1 MTLNG
6 VTWEVDDEMAEA
18 LVEGI
23 DLIREVDGPMF
34 VEKRLDLGR
43 WMPGQFGTLDCGI
56 AGKDVILIS
65 DLKYG
70 RGVAVSAV
78 KNTQQMIYA
87 LGFWDNIARHVT
99 DAQRFRIVIDQP
111 RNAAGGGEW
120 EVSLGDLLAFGET
133 LKQKASATLDENAP
147 LCASKAACTWCPA
160 ANMPGRQGGCPAHAK
175 WQLDQI
181 ELDFEDLDEA
191 AASGTPWAPPPVEGL
206 TPERLVQIS
215 LAKSGL
221 EKFLEYAHAKALQH
235 IMDYGPTGGQKVV
248 LGRRPPQKWRNAD
261 AAEAFMCQQL
271 PSANPFNKKMKTPTQ
286 AAAEIGKKYE
296 IPAALVE
303 RGQPKAV
310 VELTGTPSPN
320 GLVNL
325 WGLSYI
331 ADQGERLGRTK
342 TAFLNRWFD
351 TSRYTYEVKAKPH
364 AEAEI
369 LDKMKDIMFS
379 LDPKDYA
386 ELPPLVEN
394 VIKVQLPPR
403 VMDEYRRFKRT
414 LISEAYDVEA
424 VNAAVLTRVRTYKS
438 A

>member
-1 MTLNG
+1 MAAHARLGPSDSSRWLNCPGSINFTRHYANESSAAADEGTVAHWVREQCLELGFDSYDFLGTRMTLNG

-133 LKQKASATLDENAP
+133 LKEKASATLDENAP

-215 LAKSGL
+215 IAKSGL

-286 AAAEIGKKYE
+286 AAAEMGKKYE

-303 RGQPKAV
+303 RGQPKPIMV
-310 VELTGTPSPN
+310 PVEDARPSIMT
-320 GLVNL
+320 LE
-325 WGLSYI
+325 SEF
-331 ADQGERLGRTK
+331 GEQ
-342 TAFLNRWFD
+342 D
-351 TSRYTYEVKAKPH
+351 
-364 AEAEI
+364 
-369 LDKMKDIMFS
+369 
-379 LDPKDYA
+379 
-386 ELPPLVEN
+386 
-394 VIKVQLPPR
+394 
-403 VMDEYRRFKRT
+403 
-414 LISEAYDVEA
+414 
-424 VNAAVLTRVRTYKS
+424 
-438 A
+438 

>member
-1 MTLNG
+1 MAAHARLGPSDSSRWLNCPGSINFTRHYANESSAAADEGTVAHWVREQCLELGFDSYDFLGTRMTLNG

-133 LKQKASATLDENAP
+133 LKEKASATLDENAP

-191 AASGTPWAPPPVEGL
+191 AASGTPWTPPPVEGL

-286 AAAEIGKKYE
+286 AAAEMGKKYE

-303 RGQPKAV
+303 RGQPKPIMV
-310 VELTGTPSPN
+310 PVEDARPSIMT
-320 GLVNL
+320 LE
-325 WGLSYI
+325 S
-331 ADQGERLGRTK
+331 E
-342 TAFLNRWFD
+342 FD
-351 TSRYTYEVKAKPH
+351 EQ
-364 AEAEI
+364 
-369 LDKMKDIMFS
+369 D
-379 LDPKDYA
+379 
-386 ELPPLVEN
+386 
-394 VIKVQLPPR
+394 
-403 VMDEYRRFKRT
+403 
-414 LISEAYDVEA
+414 
-424 VNAAVLTRVRTYKS
+424 
-438 A
+438 

>member
-1 MTLNG
+1 MAAHARLGPSDSSRWLNCPGSINFTRHYANESSAAADEGTVAHWVREQCLELGFDPYDFLGTRMTLNG

-120 EVSLGDLLAFGET
+120 EVSLEDLLAFGET

-191 AASGTPWAPPPVEGL
+191 AASGTPWTPPPVEGL

-286 AAAEIGKKYE
+286 AAAEMGKKYE

-303 RGQPKAV
+303 RGQPKPIMV
-310 VELTGTPSPN
+310 PVEDARPSIMT
-320 GLVNL
+320 LE
-325 WGLSYI
+325 SEF
-331 ADQGERLGRTK
+331 GEQ
-342 TAFLNRWFD
+342 D
-351 TSRYTYEVKAKPH
+351 
-364 AEAEI
+364 
-369 LDKMKDIMFS
+369 
-379 LDPKDYA
+379 
-386 ELPPLVEN
+386 
-394 VIKVQLPPR
+394 
-403 VMDEYRRFKRT
+403 
-414 LISEAYDVEA
+414 
-424 VNAAVLTRVRTYKS
+424 
-438 A
+438 

>member
-1 MTLNG
+1 MAAHARLGPSDSSRWLNCPGSINFTRHYANESSAAADEGTVAHWVREQCLELGFDSYDFLGTRMTLNG

-133 LKQKASATLDENAP
+133 LKEKASATLDENAP

-286 AAAEIGKKYE
+286 AAAEMGKKYE

-303 RGQPKAV
+303 RGQPKPIMV
-310 VELTGTPSPN
+310 PVEDARPSIMT
-320 GLVNL
+320 LE
-325 WGLSYI
+325 SEF
-331 ADQGERLGRTK
+331 GEQ
-342 TAFLNRWFD
+342 D
-351 TSRYTYEVKAKPH
+351 
-364 AEAEI
+364 
-369 LDKMKDIMFS
+369 
-379 LDPKDYA
+379 
-386 ELPPLVEN
+386 
-394 VIKVQLPPR
+394 
-403 VMDEYRRFKRT
+403 
-414 LISEAYDVEA
+414 
-424 VNAAVLTRVRTYKS
+424 
-438 A
+438 

>member
-1 MTLNG
+1 MAAHARLGPSDSSRWLNCPGSINFTRHYANESSAAADEGTVAHWVREQCLELGFDSYDFLGTRMTLNG

-133 LKQKASATLDENAP
+133 LKEKASATLDENAP

-191 AASGTPWAPPPVEGL
+191 AASGTPWTPPPVEGL

-286 AAAEIGKKYE
+286 AAAEMGKKYE

-303 RGQPKAV
+303 RGQPKPIMV
-310 VELTGTPSPN
+310 PVEDARPSIMT
-320 GLVNL
+320 LE
-325 WGLSYI
+325 SEF
-331 ADQGERLGRTK
+331 GEQ
-342 TAFLNRWFD
+342 D
-351 TSRYTYEVKAKPH
+351 
-364 AEAEI
+364 
-369 LDKMKDIMFS
+369 
-379 LDPKDYA
+379 
-386 ELPPLVEN
+386 
-394 VIKVQLPPR
+394 
-403 VMDEYRRFKRT
+403 
-414 LISEAYDVEA
+414 
-424 VNAAVLTRVRTYKS
+424 
-438 A
+438 